1 MARLAT
7 CTEAHR
13 MSDRRTPEESSPSE
27 VMAAR
32 RALIE
37 ALHRAALNRPSHDPE
52 LVDAIM
58 TDDGNPTPGQ

>member
-1 MARLAT
+1 
-7 CTEAHR
+7 